1 MKKYFTLQGFG
12 LDLSS
17 IQIKSIGTKNQGTA
31 EAIAAGIGCCSVQ
44 GRGIEM
50 ALPLPSLPDPAGE
63 RTVMGTAVPYFT
75 ANPIFTFSILLS

>member
-1 MKKYFTLQGFG
+1 VKKYFTLQGSG

-31 EAIAAGIGCCSVQ
+31 EAITTGIGCCSVQ

-50 ALPLPSLPDPAGE
+50 ALLLPSLPDSAGE
-63 RTVMGTAVPYFT
+63 RTVRGTAVAYFT